1 MPWFKV
7 DDRFWSHPV
16 TSELSDAAT
25 ALWIRAGSWSACHL
39 TDGVIPKS
47 KLKAL
52 GSRMRA
58 AQELVDAGL
67 WTYSATSET
76 FSSQNWAK
84 YQPEKAQVLKKRED
98 TKKRVNDWRNGKS
111 NAVTESVSN
120 ASPDPTRTQPLLT
133 TAPKALEFDEF
144 WSLWPRKEGKANAL
158 KAYEKAVK
166 KISEADLLTKARDYA
181 LSPNRPDVKFV
192 PHAATWLNGER
203 WSDET
208 PAVATPVD
216 PNAWMIAQKIELS

>member
-16 TSELSDAAT
+16 TSELSDSAT

-47 KLKAL
+47 KLKAF

-67 WTYSATSET
+67 WSYSATTET
-76 FSSQNWAK
+76 FSIQNWAK

-98 TKKRVNDWRNGKS
+98 TKNRVNKHRTGIG
-111 NAVTESVSN
+111 NAVTDDVSN
-120 ASPDPTRTQPLLT
+120 TAPDPTRTQPLVTKVTNNRATRIDDNWNLDDSLLAWT
-133 TAPKALEFDEF
+133 RETAPNLNIVFERE
-144 WSLWPRKEGKANAL
+144 
-158 KAYEKAVK
+158 
-166 KISEADLLTKARDYA
+166 
-181 LSPNRPDVKFV
+181 KFV
-192 PHAATWLNGER
+192 DYWLSKSGKDATKTDWGRTWKNWVRSNVER
-203 WSDET
+203 NPSL
-208 PAVATPVD
+208 ATKPVQSD
-216 PNAWMIAQKIELS
+216 PNEWMIAQRIELT

>member
-16 TSELSDAAT
+16 TSELSDSAT

-39 TDGVIPKS
+39 TDGEIPKS

-67 WTYSATSET
+67 WSYSATTET
-76 FSSQNWAK
+76 FSIQNWAR
-84 YQPEKAQVLKKRED
+84 YQPEKASVLKKRED
-98 TKKRVNDWRNGKS
+98 TKKRVNEWRNGKS

-120 ASPDPTRTQPLLT
+120 TSPDPTRTQPLLT
-133 TAPKALEFDEF
+133 KVNNRASRIDSNWNLDVELNEWTKATAPGLNIAFE
-144 WSLWPRKEGKANAL
+144 
-158 KAYEKAVK
+158 
-166 KISEADLLTKARDYA
+166 RD
-181 LSPNRPDVKFV
+181 KFV
-192 PHAATWLNGER
+192 DYWLSKAGKDATKTDWER
-203 WSDET
+203 TWKNWVRSNVERN
-208 PAVATPVD
+208 PNLAVQPLAEPKR
-216 PNAWMIAQKIELS
+216 KITGYAD

>member
-39 TDGVIPKS
+39 TDGEIPKS
-47 KLKAL
+47 KLKAF

-67 WTYSATSET
+67 WSYSATSET
-76 FSSQNWAK
+76 FSIQNWAR
-84 YQPEKAQVLKKRED
+84 YQPEKAQILKKREE
-98 TKKRVNDWRNGKS
+98 TKNRVNKHRTGNG

-120 ASPDPTRTQPLLT
+120 TAPDPTRTQPIKT
-133 TAPKALEFDEF
+133 TALKALEFDEF
-144 WSLWPRKEGKANAL
+144 WMLWPRKEGKANAI
-158 KAYEKAVK
+158 KAYEKALK
-166 KISEADLLTKARDYA
+166 KISEPELLTKVRDYA

-203 WSDET
+203 WNDET
-208 PAVATPVD
+208 VSVAKPVD
-216 PNAWMIAQKIELS
+216 PNEWMIAKPIELS

>member
-39 TDGVIPKS
+39 TDGEIPKS

-58 AQELVDAGL
+58 AEELVAAGL
-67 WTYSATSET
+67 WSYSATSQT
-76 FSSQNWAK
+76 FSIQNWAR
-84 YQPEKAQVLKKRED
+84 YQPEKASVLKRRED

-111 NAVTESVSN
+111 NAVTNDVSN
-120 ASPDPTRTQPLLT
+120 VSPDPTRTQPLIT
-133 TAPKALEFDEF
+133 KANSGLYFDTF
-144 WSLWPRKEGKANAL
+144 WSLWPRKEGKANAQ
-158 KAYEKAVK
+158 KAYEKALK
-166 KISEADLLTKARDYA
+166 KISELELLEKVGLYVN
-181 LSPNRPDVKFV
+181 SPLRPDIKFV

-203 WSDET
+203 WNDET
-208 PAVATPVD
+208 PKQSTVD
-216 PNAWMIAQKIELS
+216 PNSWMVAGKIEVS

>member
-39 TDGVIPKS
+39 TDGEIPKS
-47 KLKAL
+47 KLKAF

-67 WTYSATSET
+67 WSYSATSET
-76 FSSQNWAK
+76 FSIQNWAR
-84 YQPEKAQVLKKRED
+84 YQPEKASVLKKRED
-98 TKKRVNDWRNGKS
+98 TKKRVNDWRNEKS
-111 NAVTESVSN
+111 NAVTNTVSN
-120 ASPDPTRTQPLLT
+120 TSPDPTRTQPLLT

-158 KAYEKAVK
+158 KAYEKALK
-166 KISEADLLTKARDYA
+166 KISEPELLTKTRDYA
-181 LSPNRPDVKFV
+181 LSPTRPDVKFV

-203 WSDET
+203 WSDEA
-208 PAVATPVD
+208 PAVSAPVD

>member
-39 TDGVIPKS
+39 TDGEIPKS
-47 KLKAL
+47 KLKAF

-67 WTYSATSET
+67 WSYSATSET
-76 FSSQNWAK
+76 FSIQNWAR
-84 YQPEKAQVLKKRED
+84 YQPEKASVLKKRED
-98 TKKRVNDWRNGKS
+98 TKKRVNDWRTGKS

-120 ASPDPTRTQPLLT
+120 TSPDPTRTQPLLT
-133 TAPKALEFDEF
+133 KVNNRASRIDSNWNLDTELIGWTKATAPGLNIVTEREKFIDYWLSKA
-144 WSLWPRKEGKANAL
+144 GKDAA
-158 KAYEKAVK
+158 KT
-166 KISEADLLTKARDYA
+166 DWAR
-181 LSPNRPDVKFV
+181 
-192 PHAATWLNGER
+192 TWKNWVRSNVER
-203 WSDET
+203 N
-208 PAVATPVD
+208 PKLGQAVAAD
-216 PNAWMIAQKIELS
+216 PNDWMKSEPIVLP

>member
-39 TDGVIPKS
+39 TDGEIPKS
-47 KLKAL
+47 KLKAF

-67 WTYSATSET
+67 WSYSATSET
-76 FSSQNWAK
+76 FSIQNWAR
-84 YQPEKAQVLKKRED
+84 YQPEKASVLKKRED
-98 TKKRVNDWRNGKS
+98 TKKRVNDWRTGKS

-120 ASPDPTRTQPLLT
+120 TSPDPTRTQPNKT
-133 TAPKALEFDEF
+133 KALMFDEF
-144 WSLWPRKEGKANAL
+144 WELWPRKEGKANAL
-158 KAYEKAVK
+158 KAYEKALS
-166 KISEADLLTKARDYA
+166 KISEDNLLSLTRAYA
-181 LSPNRPDVKFV
+181 LSPNRPEVKFV

-203 WSDET
+203 WSDES
-208 PAVATPVD
+208 PAVSAVVD
-216 PNAWMIAQKIELS
+216 PNAWMIAKPIELS

>member
-39 TDGVIPKS
+39 TDGEIPKS
-47 KLKAL
+47 KLKAF

-67 WTYSATSET
+67 WSYSATSET
-76 FSSQNWAK
+76 FSIQNWAR
-84 YQPEKAQVLKKRED
+84 YQPEKASVLKKRED

-120 ASPDPTRTQPLLT
+120 TSPDPTRTQPLLT
-133 TAPKALEFDEF
+133 KVNNRAMRIDENWNLNDQLLEWTRTTAPGLNIVFEREKFIDYWISKAGKDAAKTDWERTWKNWVRSNVERNPMLAVQ
-144 WSLWPRKEGKANAL
+144 PVVAPKRKITG
-158 KAYEKAVK
+158 Y
-166 KISEADLLTKARDYA
+166 AD
-181 LSPNRPDVKFV
+181 
-192 PHAATWLNGER
+192 
-203 WSDET
+203 
-208 PAVATPVD
+208 
-216 PNAWMIAQKIELS
+216 